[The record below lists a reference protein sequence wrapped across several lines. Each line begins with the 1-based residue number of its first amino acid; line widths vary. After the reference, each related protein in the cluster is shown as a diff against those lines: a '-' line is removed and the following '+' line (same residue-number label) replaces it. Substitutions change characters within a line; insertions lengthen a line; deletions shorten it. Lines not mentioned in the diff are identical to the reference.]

1 LHHASVGTSFPC
13 RTGGERNHSGAP
25 HTTIPNTL
33 RFCRQII
40 HTTSAEE
47 LQNCRGQSVQ
57 HTVRI
62 SCCRSMWGPRWEGI
76 TKDSPE
82 HGRTVLVDIYRLQYC
97 GVLWVAPNGSEWRKG
112 DQYFSALSSCTHS
125 EMNQSFES
133 ACNAIICPHSSCR
146 YARSEKA
153 EVSVRHPRV
162 SHELRSMECQLAMS
176 FTHA

>member
-33 RFCRQII
+33 RFWRQII

-62 SCCRSMWGPRWEGI
+62 SCCRSMWVPAG
-76 TKDSPE
+76 KASPKTLQNMVE
-82 HGRTVLVDIYRLQYC
+82 QFLWTFIVYSVGWHTVVFRVEKRGSIFLCFIIMHSQRDESKLRIGLQCYHLSPTVVADMQEARKPKLVYATQGYL
-97 GVLWVAPNGSEWRKG
+97 
-112 DQYFSALSSCTHS
+112 
-125 EMNQSFES
+125 MNSVPW
-133 ACNAIICPHSSCR
+133 NAS
-146 YARSEKA
+146 
-153 EVSVRHPRV
+153 
-162 SHELRSMECQLAMS
+162 
-176 FTHA
+176 

>member
-1 LHHASVGTSFPC
+1 LAAGTLASRLRRDILPLSNGWRTEPFGGTPHNHTQHPEISAGKLFIPPLPRNFKIVEVKVFNTRLGLVVVG
-13 RTGGERNHSGAP
+13 R
-25 HTTIPNTL
+25 
-33 RFCRQII
+33 
-40 HTTSAEE
+40 
-47 LQNCRGQSVQ
+47 
-57 HTVRI
+57 
-62 SCCRSMWGPRWEGI
+62 
-76 TKDSPE
+76 
-82 HGRTVLVDIYRLQYC
+82 C
-97 GVLWVAPNGSEWRKG
+97 GVPAGKASPPNGSEWRKG